1 MDQDDF
7 SYQVRIGKLDP
18 IVIHKFSSWEQF
30 WMKNSAYYQKQY
42 QAEAWREIKAIV
54 KTALAQYP
62 TTLEEDII
70 ILENDLKE
78 NKLGQNKRNCIKYRK
93 NEKIMMHFLLKC
105 AEKVDE
111 LLQMT

>member
-7 SYQVRIGKLDP
+7 SYKVRIGKLDP
-18 IVIHKFSSWEQF
+18 IVIHNFSSWEQF
-30 WMKNSAYYQKQY
+30 WMKRSVYYQKKKE
-42 QAEAWREIKAIV
+42 AEAWSEIKTIVQTAIQ
-54 KTALAQYP
+54 QYP
-62 TTLEEDII
+62 TTLQEDII
-70 ILENDLKE
+70 ILQKDIKE

-93 NEKIMMHFLLKC
+93 NEKIMLHFLLKC